1 MAVAMMTSQ
10 DETLQEW
17 KTIFPEFATLEGSCL
32 FIKKLIA
39 VSLSSITYIR
49 GIFPDEAY
57 GERNLG
63 GLRLKLLTEDCGI
76 NSVSKFIDSI
86 RSCYDAVEKRY
97 LQQLGIGIC
106 VNKKNHNEVIEAYNL
121 VFSYKEDECSITCR
135 NKTKTFS
142 PKLSDPTVKASFLM
156 LKNIS
161 TLSNIL
167 GNLPKNV
174 YLSLKLLYF
183 DDVTPEDYE
192 PPGFEPST
200 LPKFSFPEKTI
211 NISLGKIETEKHGY
225 GFLLKTTVN
234 KHPLSQ
240 RNSEDPLLSA
250 SQTSINAKK
259 LVSSQKSPD
268 NQQLPQTF
276 NSGITEDSLENV
288 KIIAAL
294 KCPCKCKSAQDYD
307 IVVCTNCQQ
316 IQHRTCYGILK
327 SDHVPGNFYCVNCIP
342 HDDEYFLS
350 DAIYS
355 CQRKDRQV
363 FCIIRRALSFC
374 LELLSVTKSNL
385 AKFLGCSKSM
395 INTIFKRLETEDFI
409 KLQANTDEYQ
419 IQKSNITHYGLPEY
433 FPSKQI
439 KNYDELMEEDSKFEN
454 SISLFNTDNE
464 RITSMCIDETAS
476 IENSIK
482 KVKSLKLHD
491 MSPDKMNTRSSQKR
505 KASSEIVNLDD
516 SGVLFQSQKRSR
528 VNKLRK
534 HRISNETILKRICD
548 EN

>member
-1 MAVAMMTSQ
+1 MAVAMMTTQ
-10 DETLQEW
+10 DETLQE
-17 KTIFPEFATLEGSCL
+17 
-32 FIKKLIA
+32 
-39 VSLSSITYIR
+39 
-49 GIFPDEAY
+49 
-57 GERNLG
+57 
-63 GLRLKLLTEDCGI
+63 
-76 NSVSKFIDSI
+76 
-86 RSCYDAVEKRY
+86 

-121 VFSYKEDECSITCR
+121 VFSYKDDECSITCR

-174 YLSLKLLYF
+174 YLSLKLLYY

-234 KHPLSQ
+234 KYPLSQ
-240 RNSEDPLLSA
+240 RNSEDPLST
-250 SQTSINAKK
+250 SQTSTNTKK

-268 NQQLPQTF
+268 NQQLSQIL
-276 NSGITEDSLENV
+276 NSGIIEDSLENV
-288 KIIAAL
+288 KIITAL
-294 KCPCKCKSAQDYD
+294 KCPCKCKSAEEYD
-307 IVVCTNCQQ
+307 IVVCSNCQQ
-316 IQHRTCYGILK
+316 MQHRTCYGILK
-327 SDHVPGNFYCVNCIP
+327 SDHIPGIFYCVNCMP
-342 HDDEYFLS
+342 HDDEYFLL

-355 CQRKDRQV
+355 CQRKDLQV

-374 LELLSVTKSNL
+374 LDLLSVTKSNL
-385 AKFLGCSKSM
+385 GKLLGCSKSM
-395 INTIFKRLETEDFI
+395 INTIFKRLEAEDYI
-409 KLQANTDEYQ
+409 QMQANTDEYK
-419 IQKSNITHYGLPEY
+419 IHKSNIKYYGLPEY
-433 FPSKQI
+433 FPSKQTE
-439 KNYDELMEEDSKFEN
+439 KYDELMEEDSKLEN
-454 SISLFNTDNE
+454 SASLFNTDTDNE
-464 RITSMCIDETAS
+464 RITSMCVDETAA
-476 IENSIK
+476 IENSIT

-505 KASSEIVNLDD
+505 KASSEVM
-516 SGVLFQSQKRSR
+516 
-528 VNKLRK
+528 
-534 HRISNETILKRICD
+534 C
-548 EN
+548 